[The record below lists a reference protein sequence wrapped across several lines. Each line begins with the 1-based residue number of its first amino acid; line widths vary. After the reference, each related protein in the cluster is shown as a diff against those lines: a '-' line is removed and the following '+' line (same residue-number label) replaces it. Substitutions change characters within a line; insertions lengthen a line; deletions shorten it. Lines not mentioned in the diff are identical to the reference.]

1 MTSPELSLKFQK
13 RTRMAYVATRVLDTP
28 FWAIYNM
35 LPVILYKDLHATPL
49 QLATIIALKPLVSLL
64 SMYWSSQVN
73 SRPDRLVSNI
83 VFARILAYSPFFFF
97 PFVDNPWFFI
107 AAFGLYMMLAVG
119 IVPAWM
125 EILKLNIPKKSR
137 ERVFSYTQA
146 FGYMGGGLLPFAL
159 GWLLD
164 EYFQAWRWLFPVAA
178 SLALLAFFFQRRL
191 LIPKTQESEAPA
203 PVKKFDLKYHFL
215 KPWKT
220 ALSLLKTRPDFRKFQ
235 IGSMIVGC
243 GLMIIQPALPVFFV
257 DTLHLSYTEIA
268 VALTLCKGFG
278 FALASPFWSKWMNKI
293 DIYSLSSWIAGL
305 GVLFPAC
312 LILTQWEMSWLWC
325 GYICYGIMQSGNE
338 LIWNMSGP
346 LFAGEKDSSAYTS
359 VNVVAIGLRGCFI
372 PFLGS
377 LICAELGAPA
387 VMLVSGLLCVAAVF
401 PLLSF
406 RKSLLQ
412 TG

>member
-1 MTSPELSLKFQK
+1 MTSLGDCLKFQK
-13 RTRMAYVATRVLDTP
+13 RTRVAYVATRILDTP

-49 QLATIIALKPLVSLL
+49 QLATIIALKPIVSLL
-64 SMYWSSQVN
+64 SMYWSSHVN

-83 VFARILAYSPFFFF
+83 VFARGLGYLPFFFF
-97 PFVDNPWFFI
+97 PFIDNPWFFI
-107 AAFGLYMMLAVG
+107 ASFGLYMMLAVG

-137 ERVFSYTQA
+137 EKVFSYTQA

-178 SLALLAFFFQRRL
+178 TLGLLAFFFQRRL
-191 LIPKTQESEAPA
+191 IIPQIPEKAENTPE
-203 PVKKFDLKYHFL
+203 KKFDLKYHFL

-220 ALSLLKTRPDFRKFQ
+220 AWSLLKERPDFRKFQ

-278 FALASPFWSKWMNKI
+278 FALASPFWPKWMNKV

-305 GVLFPAC
+305 GILFPTC
-312 LILTQWEMSWLWC
+312 LILSQWEMSWLFC
-325 GYICYGIMQSGNE
+325 GYISYGIMQSGNE

-346 LFAGEKDSSAYTS
+346 LFAGEKDSSAFTS
-359 VNVVAIGLRGCFI
+359 VNLVAIGLRGCFI

-377 LICAELGAPA
+377 LICAELGATTA
-387 VMLVSGLLCVAAVF
+387 MLASGLFCVAAIY

-406 RKSLLQ
+406 RKSLQ
-412 TG
+412 FN